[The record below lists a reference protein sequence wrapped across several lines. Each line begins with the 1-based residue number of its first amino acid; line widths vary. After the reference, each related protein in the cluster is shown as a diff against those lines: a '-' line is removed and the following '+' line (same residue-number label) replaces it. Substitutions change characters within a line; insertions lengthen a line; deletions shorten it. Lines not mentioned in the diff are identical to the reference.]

1 MLWSAIQIG
10 LLVYFGL
17 AALIYFKQDALVFQP
32 SIDREFLSTPA
43 VIGLA
48 FNPLTLATADGET
61 LDGWHVPA
69 NPGRPARGLVIL
81 FHGNAGNISHRLD
94 YLRMFHDLGFASL
107 IIDYRGY
114 GRSSG
119 KASEEGSYVDAATAW
134 RHAAE
139 VLGYPAERIV
149 LFGESLGGAVA
160 TQLAA
165 ARKPG
170 ALVVASTFT
179 SVPDL
184 GAEIYPWLPIRLLAR
199 IRYDSRERLAAV
211 SSPVLVIHSRQDDII
226 PFAHGERLFAAAR
239 DPKQFLEIAG
249 THNEGV
255 VFDREAWVRQLD
267 DFLRSALEHHRVQTP
282 AAAVQ

>member
-10 LLVYFGL
+10 ILVYFGL
-17 AALIYFKQDALVFQP
+17 LALIYLMQGSLVFQP
-32 SIDREFLSTPA
+32 ALDREFRATPA
-43 VIGLA
+43 SIGLP
-48 FNPLTLATADGET
+48 FEPLALTTADKET
-61 LDGWHVPA
+61 LDGWHLPA
-69 NPGRPARGLVIL
+69 RPGMPARGLVML

-94 YLRMFHDLGFASL
+94 YLRMFHDLGFAAL

-114 GRSSG
+114 GRSTG
-119 KASEEGSYVDAATAW
+119 KASEEGSYVDADTAW
-134 RHAAE
+134 RHATE
-139 VLGYPAERIV
+139 VLGYPAARIV

-165 ARKPG
+165 ARTPG
-170 ALVVASTFT
+170 ALVLASSFT

-211 SSPVLVIHSRQDDII
+211 RSPVLVIHSRQDDII

-239 DPKQFLEIAG
+239 DPKRFLEIAG
-249 THNEGV
+249 GHNEGF
-255 VFDREAWVRQLD
+255 VFGHDAWIRQFD
-267 DFLRSALEHHRVQTP
+267 EFLHAALEHLPPQTP
-282 AAAVQ
+282 ASAVQ